1 MIASLMMYK
10 RPQLEGAHERYWA
23 LIRIHLSAAGID
35 SPQLLSQDAEEFSV
49 WTHPHLVLS
58 QTCGM
63 PYRTQLHEKVSLIG
77 TPDFGV
83 DGCQPGYYRSAIIVR
98 KSDER
103 RQLSDFRDALFAY
116 NQTLSQS
123 GYAAPYWHTEPH
135 GFWFEN
141 RLHTEQHLGSAKAVA
156 LGRADIAS
164 LDAVSWR
171 LMCEYEPFA
180 DQLRVLEWTKPTPGL
195 PYISAAQVNQ
205 SAIFAAVEKAIQEL
219 SVSDRQKLGVRG
231 IVYIKSED
239 YLAVP
244 NPPQT

>member
-23 LIRIHLSAAGID
+23 LIRKHLSAAGID
-35 SPQLLSQDAEEFSV
+35 SPQLLAQDAEEFSV
-49 WTHPHLVLS
+49 WTHPQLVLS

-63 PYRTQLHEKVSLIG
+63 PYRTRLHENVSLIG
-77 TPDFGV
+77 TPDFGL
-83 DGCQPGYYRSAIIVR
+83 DGCPPGHYRSAIVIR

-103 RQLSDFRDALFAY
+103 RKLSDFKDAMFAY
-116 NQTLSQS
+116 NQTFSQS

-141 RLHTEQHLGSAKAVA
+141 QFHAQQHLNSAESVA
-156 LGRADIAS
+156 LGHADIAS

-195 PYISAAQVNQ
+195 PYISAAQANQ
-205 SAIFAAVEKAIQEL
+205 PAIFTAVEKAIQEL
-219 SVSDRQKLGVRG
+219 SVSDRKGLGLKC
-231 IVYIKSED
+231 IVYIESKD
-239 YLAVP
+239 YLAIP
-244 NPPQT
+244 NPPQA